1 MNQPPPT
8 PLQSDSHGRG
18 AAPDAGSI
26 WARAAVVATLLGLAS
41 ATFVYFGMRS
51 VSHAISFAAALREGL
66 TDWGFWVLVAPAV
79 FAVARRFRID
89 RRRWLAVAALH
100 LALGSTLALVGIGVS
115 VGVGHWVDP
124 DPAQSLGSLYHRRV
138 LLNFHYAFMI
148 YWMLV
153 AAAHAYLYYHEAR
166 EAAELREQLARA
178 QLDVLRVQLQP
189 HFLFN
194 TLHTIA
200 TLARARQTDTAVG
213 MISGLAELLRS
224 SLRQEANEVSL
235 REELE
240 LLRVYLDIEQ
250 QRFADRLRVSFDVPA
265 DTLSAQVPSLILQP
279 LVENAIRHGIGRRAE
294 ASGIAIVAARVNG
307 ALALEVRDDGPGF
320 DDPAKPRS
328 HGIGLTNA
336 RQRLGRLYGAEH
348 RLETGNL
355 PGAGAFVRLSI
366 PWHTAGQSAGAAG

>member
-1 MNQPPPT
+1 MSQPHIVPDQPDRDARPAT
-8 PLQSDSHGRG
+8 PG
-18 AAPDAGSI
+18 AASI
-26 WARAAVVATLLGLAS
+26 WIRAAVVATLLGLAS

-51 VSHAISFAAALREGL
+51 ARHAISFGAALREGM

-100 LALGSTLALVGIGVS
+100 LALGSALALVGIGMS
-115 VGVGHWVDP
+115 VGVGHWLAP
-124 DPAQSLGSLYHRRV
+124 DPAQSLLSLYHRTV

-178 QLDVLRVQLQP
+178 QLDALRAQLQP

-200 TLARARQTDTAVG
+200 TLTRARETDTAVG

-224 SLRQEANEVSL
+224 SLRREANEVSL
-235 REELE
+235 GEELN

-250 QRFADRLRVSFDVPA
+250 QRFADRLRVSFEVPA
-265 DTLSAQVPSLILQP
+265 DTMDAQVPSLILQP
-279 LVENAIRHGIGRRAE
+279 LVENAIRHGIGRRPD
-294 ASGIAIVAARVNG
+294 ASGIAIVATRVDG
-307 ALALEVRDDGPGF
+307 SLALEVRDDGPGF
-320 DDPAKPRS
+320 GAGEPPSS

-336 RQRLGRLYGAEH
+336 RLRLRRLYGAAH

-355 PGAGAFVRLSI
+355 PGCGAYVRLSI
-366 PWHTAGQSAGAAG
+366 PWHTAGESAGATA